1 MYVRLNACEL
11 FGCARMTV
19 KASPAAAERTA
30 TPRAH
35 GFKPTD
41 ERLVRQDGVY
51 FDGFRVLERES

>member
-1 MYVRLNACEL
+1 
-11 FGCARMTV
+11 MTV